1 MKSKKGLAFSVIA
14 LAVLTTGCVKKPEG
28 GQVVYDN
35 SQQPQET
42 QGVYDT
48 GTYDTTTQ
56 AETTYDPNSIT
67 YDNTDVTSS
76 GSIYTGE
83 ATDNTQITTA
93 GAYGQPVSSS
103 SDINYGQPAPSANGA
118 YNDPY
123 ASEDNYPDPYASNDS
138 SSNNS
143 YSAPASSSNNSGGGN
158 GGGIHL
164 QIAALADYYAAEEF
178 KNSLSLDPKYSA
190 YVKRGH
196 PNKVIITGISSR
208 SEANRLKES
217 RFPGA
222 FVVSGGSSYSSSSY
236 GSNSSYTTNTSYG
249 SSSSTASSNG
259 IGVQIGAFS
268 SHSKAQSAAESA
280 SGKYSPFVKTVK
292 RNGKTLYKAI
302 VTGFSSE
309 SAARAFI
316 AKRGSGFVVHGL

>member
-1 MKSKKGLAFSVIA
+1 MKSKKGLAFSAVA
-14 LAVLTTGCVKKPEG
+14 LAVLTTGCVKKPENG

-48 GTYDTTTQ
+48 STYDTTTQ
-56 AETTYDPNSIT
+56 AGTTYDPNSIT
-67 YDNTDVTSS
+67 YDNTAVTPS

-83 ATDNTQITTA
+83 ATDNTQITTV

-103 SDINYGQPAPSANGA
+103 GDISYGQPAASNNGA

-123 ASEDNYPDPYASNDS
+123 ASEDNYPDPYASGSGS

-143 YSAPASSSNNSGGGN
+143 YSAPASNNTGGN

-190 YVKRGH
+190 YVKKGH
-196 PNKVIITGISSR
+196 PNKVIITGISST
-208 SEANRLKES
+208 SEVNRLKES

-236 GSNSSYTTNTSYG
+236 GSNSSYTTNNSYG
-249 SSSSTASSNG
+249 SSASANG

-268 SHSKAQSAAESA
+268 SHSKAQNAAESA
-280 SGKYSPFVKTVK
+280 SSKYSPFVKTVN

-302 VTGFSSE
+302 LTGFASE
-309 SAARAFI
+309 SEARSFI
-316 AKRGSGFVVHGL
+316 ANRGSGFVVHGL

>member
-1 MKSKKGLAFSVIA
+1 MKSKKGLAFSAIA

-56 AETTYDPNSIT
+56 AETTYDPNSVT
-67 YDNTDVTSS
+67 YDNTAVTPS

-83 ATDNTQITTA
+83 ATTDNTQITTA

-103 SDINYGQPAPSANGA
+103 GDISYGQPAASNNGA

-123 ASEDNYPDPYASNDS
+123 ASEDNYPDPYAGSSS

-143 YSAPASSSNNSGGGN
+143 YSAPASNNAGGN
-158 GGGIHL
+158 GGIHL
-164 QIAALADYYAAEEF
+164 QVAALADYYAAEEF

-190 YVKRGH
+190 YVKKGH
-196 PNKVIITGISSR
+196 PNKVIITGISST
-208 SEANRLKES
+208 SEVNRLKES

-236 GSNSSYTTNTSYG
+236 GSNSSYTTNNSYG
-249 SSSSTASSNG
+249 SSASTGSSNG
-259 IGVQIGAFS
+259 LGVQIGAFS

-280 SGKYSPFVKTVK
+280 SSKYSPFVKTVN
-292 RNGKTLYKAI
+292 RNGKKLYKAI
-302 VTGFSSE
+302 LTGFSSE
-309 SAARAFI
+309 SAARSFI

>member
-1 MKSKKGLAFSVIA
+1 MKSKKGLAFSAIA

-56 AETTYDPNSIT
+56 AETTYDPNSVT
-67 YDNTDVTSS
+67 YDNTAVTPS

-83 ATDNTQITTA
+83 ATTDNTQITTA

-103 SDINYGQPAPSANGA
+103 GDISYGQPAASNNGA

-123 ASEDNYPDPYASNDS
+123 ASENNYPDPYAGGS

-143 YSAPASSSNNSGGGN
+143 YSAPASSNNTGGN
-158 GGGIHL
+158 GGGINL

-190 YVKRGH
+190 YVKKGH
-196 PNKVIITGISSR
+196 PNKVIITGISST
-208 SEANRLKES
+208 SEVNRLKES

-222 FVVSGGSSYSSSSY
+222 FIVSGGSSHSSSSY
-236 GSNSSYTTNTSYG
+236 GNNSSYTTNNSYG
-249 SSSSTASSNG
+249 SSSASSNG

-268 SHSKAQSAAESA
+268 SHSKAQNAAESA
-280 SGKYSPFVKTVK
+280 SSKYSPFVKTVN
-292 RNGKTLYKAI
+292 RNGKKLYKAI
-302 VTGFSSE
+302 LTGFSSE
-309 SAARAFI
+309 SAARSFI